1 VVSDFIT
8 RRYGKRWGRCG
19 IAVLGIGLAG
29 VFMAC
34 GHAVSSA
41 RLASVVLAAGAGALF
56 FSQSTY
62 WSVTADIAGESAG
75 SVSGIM
81 NMGGQ
86 IGGAVTATLTPMI
99 AHAKGLG
106 WGVAFGVASF
116 LCITGALA
124 WLRVD
129 PNRKL
134 VQQESAEHE

>member
-1 VVSDFIT
+1 
-8 RRYGKRWGRCG
+8 
-19 IAVLGIGLAG
+19 
-29 VFMAC
+29 
-34 GHAVSSA
+34 
-41 RLASVVLAAGAGALF
+41 
-56 FSQSTY
+56 
-62 WSVTADIAGESAG
+62 
-75 SVSGIM
+75 
-81 NMGGQ
+81 
-86 IGGAVTATLTPMI
+86 MI